1 MKSTIKEKKENKV
14 TLEVEIESEA
24 VDRKLDQIYQ
34 KVVQE
39 MDLPGFRKGKVP
51 KSFLKARFGDDVFYE
66 DAQEELV
73 EEYLPQALEESDVD
87 AVSKPEV
94 ETQSFERGEDFVFE
108 AEVEV
113 MPEAKLGDYKGL
125 EIEAVEEVEVTEE
138 DIQRELDG
146 LQEQNAQIVPK
157 EGDLVEEEDI
167 VIVRD
172 EDDNTNRFS
181 ASEDPQDPTHRLV
194 GRKVGEEVE
203 LDSEG
208 EKYRFTIEEIKEVDL
223 PELDDEFALD
233 LGHESMEQLRENV
246 RADLSEEMEEEHRQ
260 DLGEKLLDKVV
271 ENSDVS
277 PPEGV
282 VEGMVDDRIQ
292 DFESQLGPG
301 SIDALLQ
308 KEDRTE
314 EALREELGESARQNL
329 KRQLVSDKI
338 AELEGIEV
346 DDEQLEEALEEEA
359 ERQDTSV
366 MKLRNQLKAQD
377 QLEAYRDGLKR
388 KKVQDL
394 LLETAQISYVSE
406 AEKAGKESDSS
417 TEQREKAEQ
426 EGETNE

>member
-1 MKSTIKEKKENKV
+1 LKSTIKEKKENKV